1 VGRSIGIV
9 IDADDPIVP
18 PASILERSKVKN
30 HETTYRRKDG
40 CRVPVLFGAALLPQP
55 DDRVYIVSTGRDI
68 SERKRHDE
76 ERERLIG
83 ELRQSMARIK
93 TLHGLIPICAVC
105 KRIRDDR
112 GYWNQIESWKRPSGS
127 PARDSPSPPSTPRY
141 PSAGRS
147 RAVTTSPAD
156 TRA

>member
-1 VGRSIGIV
+1 MKLPGSATAQPDHLLARLLAQQRAGEPGPSAG
-9 IDADDPIVP
+9 A
-18 PASILERSKVKN
+18 
-30 HETTYRRKDG
+30 DG
-40 CRVPVLFGAALLPQP
+40 C
-55 DDRVYIVSTGRDI
+55 VYIVSTGRDI

-156 TRA
+156 TRT